1 MLFRSKSAARPLA
14 GSLRP
19 DMKTG
24 AVILKDMTKESIPVR
39 KRWVQPAFVY
49 GICLLIGI
57 TFSIQSYV
65 MANNRGMMITW
76 RDAFAEQVPFWLV
89 WGLLTPLILRMP
101 AKIPIGRQSWVKSL
115 LLHVPAGIVFSF
127 VHLTI
132 YFLILM
138 ILQEREAVL
147 VQSLGD
153 FFRIIPK
160 LNLGL
165 RLWSYF
171 LIVAVGYAINY
182 YNRYQEGAVRASE
195 LEANLA
201 NAQLQALKM
210 QLHPHF
216 LFNTL
221 NSISALLH
229 KDLDSADRMIA
240 RLGDFLRLTLENS
253 GTTKV
258 SLQEE
263 LQFLQ
268 CYIEIERIRFQDRL
282 TLEMDIDSRAA
293 GAQIP
298 NLILQPIVE
307 NAIRH
312 GIAAR
317 PNAGIIAIR
326 ARCNN
331 GKLSIQISDNGP
343 GLPDNGNPRKFHEGL
358 GLSNTRSRLQQLYG
372 TDFKFELINVDGGGA
387 MVILEMPLQSSPIP
401 AATEEIE
408 K

>member
-1 MLFRSKSAARPLA
+1 
-14 GSLRP
+14 
-19 DMKTG
+19 
-24 AVILKDMTKESIPVR
+24 
-39 KRWVQPAFVY
+39 
-49 GICLLIGI
+49 
-57 TFSIQSYV
+57 

-76 RDAFAEQVPFWLV
+76 KDAFAEQVPFWLV
-89 WGLLTPLILRMP
+89 WALLTPLILRMP
-101 AKIPIGRQSWVKSL
+101 AKIPIGRHSWVRSL
-115 LLHVPAGIVFSF
+115 LLHIPAAIAFSF
-127 VHLTI
+127 VHLLI
-132 YFLILM
+132 YFSILAV
-138 ILQEREAVL
+138 LREREVIL
-147 VQSLGD
+147 VRSIGD
-153 FFRIIPK
+153 FIRMIPK

-253 GTTKV
+253 GTTTV

-282 TLEMDIDSRAA
+282 TLDLDIDSRATA
-293 GAQIP
+293 AQIP

-317 PNAGIIAIR
+317 ANAGMIKIR

-331 GKLSIQISDNGP
+331 GKLSIDISDNGP
-343 GLPDNGNPRKFHEGL
+343 GLPENRNPSKFHEGL
-358 GLSNTRSRLQQLYG
+358 GLTNTRSRLQQLYG
-372 TDFKFELINVDGGGA
+372 NDYKFELINAPGGGA
-387 MVILEMPLQSSPIP
+387 LVILEMPLQSGP
-401 AATEEIE
+401 AAAVLEEIE
-408 K
+408 T